1 MSSPK
6 VIVNSTPVVKVTYGL
21 PAAGV
26 PKGGD
31 KPQVLK
37 KSSSTNYDTEW
48 GDVEV
53 LLLDRTDLTF
63 TGTLSKGDP
72 VYINSSG
79 QIAACDASDSATLP
93 PVGLVAGNV
102 SASGDDVDVVLLGAL
117 IDANTAGFSVGDR
130 LYVDVSGGLTDTA
143 PSGLNG
149 SFSVG
154 VVSKSDATNG
164 IISVNIDGSDA
175 TFEGLAQDKIWVGNA
190 SGVATQYTHEL
201 SRLTDVDGSLAPTD
215 NQVLVYNFATSQWEA
230 NTLSF
235 DDIPLAQLPEGHVY
249 VGNSSNETT
258 TTDTIYVD
266 VANSR
271 VGIGTTSPQEAL
283 HVSGR
288 INVED
293 DAFGTVLI
301 GRYLPST
308 TGSSVTALGT
318 SALQFTTS
326 ASNTVAV
333 GSSAAGYQ
341 NGDRNTAVGH
351 WAMRGLSGSSGDFN
365 VAVGPQ
371 SLLNLTSGDR
381 NVAVG
386 PYALNANTISN
397 NNVAVGDK
405 AGYSNTTASGSTY
418 IGTYSGQ
425 NAIGYGNVGVGMQA
439 ARGGS
444 GATFT
449 ETVAVGFY
457 ALNGLTTGTNNTA
470 VGFQALGSLTTGSQN
485 TVLGYQAGSALT
497 VENDNTLIGHNT
509 VIVGSDSTVVGQ
521 SAQSGATSVSV
532 GSDSV
537 SADNSVAVGYNADSA
552 NLAVAIGGDSRAE
565 RESVSV
571 GRLSGFYNQGEEN
584 TAIGYGSGAGSTSGA
599 NYDYNTLIGYMTG
612 FQLTTGSGNV
622 LLGHQAGY
630 NLVSENH
637 QLHITG
643 HANLANEPL
652 VYGEFDNEFVKIN
665 GDLEVRDEIV
675 SSGGADI
682 VLNPDGLGN
691 VVMGNYEFDV
701 DQTVDATTNNYVLT
715 YDDGTGEISLRE
727 NIATIE
733 GATEVSLEIR
743 NDTGG
748 FIAAGTPIYSIG
760 EIGGS
765 NRIRVGPADASDPAK
780 MPAIGIAK
788 TDLQPNDDGEGVILG
803 TFNTNMAGYTG
814 LAVNDILYVAAGGG
828 LPTQTKPTG
837 TNLIQNVGIVLKT
850 NGTQCQGFQV
860 SCIGRSNAVPNIP
873 QDNIWLGDASGVATP
888 TTFAISLDN
897 APALGGDLD
906 VNGNMITSSSNGDV
920 VIDPDGTGA
929 FIVRSNEIRF
939 EGEEGGLSVGGI
951 RLFDNDL
958 LAPDYYVELKAPIIL
973 TQNFSYTLPSSYP
986 SSNDVFLTS
995 NSAGTMSWS
1004 SALDGENDTLTGIT
1018 SIKDAGATRG
1028 RILFYDDAEDNY
1040 VGLKAPD
1047 VLTTDSLYNLPTD
1060 YPSIS
1065 GYVLS
1070 SDTSGNMS
1078 WVAGAGLAEVVDDLT
1093 PQLGGNLDVNGK
1105 KIVSA
1110 GNVDVEIDPSGTG
1123 EVIIRSSTTNLI
1135 GSGPTTVPTLKFF
1148 DFGATNFV
1156 GLKPPAS
1163 LTSDSTYTLPEDYP
1177 SVSGYALTSTTAGVM
1192 SWQPA
1197 LSASVNIGNTDLSLD
1212 SNRTLDITTSG
1223 SYDFE
1228 IVRGAQSIFKVYGNG
1243 AQVDVDAVTINLD
1256 GNTNVKNT
1264 LTLSNGVSSIGG
1276 EIRIKEATDNGGFY
1290 TGFQAPDLLT
1300 SNSIYTIP
1308 DYYPSTS
1315 GQVLSSTDA
1324 GVMSWV
1330 DQPSTGAGISGTP
1343 VDGQLAVWTG
1353 STDIEG
1359 DADLTFTTVSG
1370 RKTLTVEGE
1379 VDAGRIRIEK
1389 GAATSAGGNGAVG
1402 TGAEVMYGMGNQTTV
1417 TAGNVYYLTPGAV
1430 GSGWIAADAGGTEAD
1445 VSGFLGVSTTT
1456 DTDDGMLIRG
1466 IVKINASVSAATT
1479 GDPVYLNPSTPGGI
1493 TLTRPTTAGE
1503 FVRIVGYV
1511 VYPSN
1516 NLIYF
1521 DPDKTW
1527 IEL

>member
-117 IDANTAGFSVGDR
+117 IDTNTAGFSVGDR

-249 VGNSSNETT
+249 AGNSSNETT

-266 VANSR
+266 IAGSK

-283 HVSGR
+283 HVEGR
-288 INVED
+288 IHLD
-293 DAFGTVLI
+293 SGSSSTLI
-301 GRYLPST
+301 GTYLPSS
-308 TGSSVTALGT
+308 TGTSVTAIGK
-318 SALQFTTS
+318 SAMSSTTTASFTT
-326 ASNTVAV
+326 AV
-333 GSSAAGYQ
+333 GAFAGLHQ
-341 NGDRNTAVGH
+341 NGTRNTAIGNN
-351 WAMRGLSGSSGDFN
+351 AMRGSIGSNGEFN
-365 VAVGPQ
+365 VAVGEQ
-371 SLLNLTSGDR
+371 SLHSLTSGDR
-381 NVAVG
+381 NIAVG
-386 PYALNANTISN
+386 PYALHANTLAN
-397 NNVAVGDK
+397 NNVAVGYE
-405 AGYSNTTASGSTY
+405 AGYSNATNSGSTY
-418 IGTYSGQ
+418 VGTYSGK
-425 NAIGYGNVGVGMQA
+425 NATGYGNVSVGMQA
-439 ARGGS
+439 AQGGS
-444 GATFT
+444 GATFS
-449 ETVAVGFY
+449 ETVAVGFL
-457 ALNGLTTGTNNTA
+457 ALNALTTGANNTS
-470 VGFQALGSLTTGSQN
+470 VGSQALTALATGSRN
-485 TVLGYQAGSALT
+485 TALGYQAGSALT

-630 NLVSENH
+630 NLVAENH

-643 HANLANEPL
+643 HANLANDPL
-652 VYGEFDNEFVKIN
+652 IYGEFDNEFVKIN

-691 VVMGNYEFDV
+691 VIMGNYEFDV

-803 TFNTNMAGYTG
+803 TFNVNMAGYTG
-814 LAVNDILYVAAGGG
+814 LAVNDVLYVAAGGG

-837 TNLIQNVGIVLKT
+837 TNLIQNIGIVLKT

-888 TTFAISLDN
+888 TTFAISLDS

-906 VNGNMITSSSNGDV
+906 VNGNSIVSTSNGDIIV
-920 VIDPDGTGA
+920 EPHGTGA
-929 FIVRSNEIRF
+929 FIVRSQEIRL
-939 EGEEGGLSVGGI
+939 EGSDGGVTSGGI
-951 RLFDNDL
+951 RLFDID
-958 LAPDYYVELKAPIIL
+958 AITPDYYVELKAPVSL
-973 TQNFSYTLPSSYP
+973 TQNFSYTLPTSYP
-986 SSNDVFLTS
+986 TATNKYLISNTS
-995 NSAGTMSWS
+995 GTMSWEK
-1004 SALDGENDTLTGIT
+1004 ALTGENETLTGATEIQ
-1018 SIKDAGATRG
+1018 DAGPANKGMIR
-1028 RILFYDDAEDNY
+1028 FYDNAADNY
-1040 VGLKAPD
+1040 VALQAAD
-1047 VLTTDSLYNLPTD
+1047 VLTTDSTYTLPTD

-1078 WVAGAGLAEVVDDLT
+1078 WVADAGGSDTNIGD
-1093 PQLGGNLDVNGK
+1093 
-1105 KIVSA
+1105 
-1110 GNVDVEIDPSGTG
+1110 
-1123 EVIIRSSTTNLI
+1123 TNL
-1135 GSGPTTVPTLKFF
+1135 T
-1148 DFGATNFV
+1148 
-1156 GLKPPAS
+1156 
-1163 LTSDSTYTLPEDYP
+1163 
-1177 SVSGYALTSTTAGVM
+1177 
-1192 SWQPA
+1192 
-1197 LSASVNIGNTDLSLD
+1197 LD
-1212 SNRTLDITTSG
+1212 SNRTLEISTF
-1223 SYDFE
+1223 DFE
-1228 IVRGAQSIFKVYGNG
+1228 ITKGGATKFKLSGDGTTADLTASTTVEL
-1243 AQVDVDAVTINLD
+1243 AAPTIVLD
-1256 GNTNVKNT
+1256 GNAINAEGVV
-1264 LTLSNGVSSIGG
+1264 TLSGAAAANTG
-1276 EIRIKEATDNGGFY
+1276 EIRLREPVIAGNAYY
-1290 TGFQAPDLLT
+1290 TGFKAPDLLNN
-1300 SNSIYTIP
+1300 NSVYALP
-1308 DYYPSTS
+1308 QDYPSTT
-1315 GQVLSSTDA
+1315 GYVLSSDTS
-1324 GVMSWV
+1324 GTMSWV
-1330 DQPSTGAGISGTP
+1330 AQTAEGVSASGTP

-1353 STDIEG
+1353 ATDIEG
-1359 DADLTFTTVSG
+1359 DTSLTFTTVSG
-1370 RKTLTVEGE
+1370 TKTLTVGGDLVIPAAGGKATLNNIE
-1379 VDAGRIRIEK
+1379 VTLPFQD
-1389 GAATSAGGNGAVG
+1389 GAAASGDHGYGSRVFYAGSQSVFVARTYMLTSSGSWALTDASSASTS
-1402 TGAEVMYGMGNQTTV
+1402 TGM
-1417 TAGNVYYLTPGAV
+1417 
-1430 GSGWIAADAGGTEAD
+1430 IAI
-1445 VSGFLGVSTTT
+1445 SLG
-1456 DTDDGMLIRG
+1456 
-1466 IVKINASVSAATT
+1466 INADEGLLLDGTVRVSVNGTSPTT
-1479 GDPVYLNPSTPGGI
+1479 GDIVYLDPNNTGQ
-1493 TLTRPTTAGE
+1493 LTVDKPTTAGDV
-1503 FVRIVGYV
+1503 VRVVGYIMESGAGSPK
-1511 VYPSN
+1511 VY
-1516 NLIYF
+1516 F
-1521 DPDKTW
+1521 RPDNTW